1 MFCVERHQMCIS
13 DGNWRR
19 SWVCAFGASKENIE
33 LNGAYC
39 KGVRN
44 VSSRRVGATTPPTTS
59 GSHKANVVRHFDPQA
74 ATGDTS
80 TNGES

>member
-1 MFCVERHQMCIS
+1 MFCAQRHQMCIN

-19 SWVCAFGASKENIE
+19 NWVCALGASKENIE
-33 LNGAYC
+33 LTGAHC

-59 GSHKANVVRHFDPQA
+59 CSHRAMQLDILTPQA

>member
-1 MFCVERHQMCIS
+1 MSGWKQTIKSKRWLLVVAVLKQI
-13 DGNWRR
+13 
-19 SWVCAFGASKENIE
+19 SKENIE
-33 LNGAYC
+33 LNGAHC

-59 GSHKANVVRHFDPQA
+59 CSHRAMQLDILTPQA